1 MSITI
6 EIFQLIGRDWLKNLY
21 LKSFQQFHDCCG
33 VCWCC
38 VQMRAILDEFEK
50 RGFDIFNFHVNCW
63 KVYNNLNH
71 FEISPCFD

>member
-21 LKSFQQFHDCCG
+21 RKSFQQFYDCCG

-38 VQMRAILDEFEK
+38 VGMRAILDEFQK
-50 RGFDIFNFHVNCW
+50 RGFDTFNFH
-63 KVYNNLNH
+63 
-71 FEISPCFD
+71 